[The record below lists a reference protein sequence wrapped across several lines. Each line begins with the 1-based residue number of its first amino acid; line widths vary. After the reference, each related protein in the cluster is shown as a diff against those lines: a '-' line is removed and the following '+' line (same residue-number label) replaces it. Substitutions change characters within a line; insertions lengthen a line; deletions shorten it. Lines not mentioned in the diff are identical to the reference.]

1 MMPKQRFHATVLAPR
16 HAHDMLIDSDIGARL
31 GDCRG
36 HIPRFRR
43 LGDPEQF
50 GTGRAEHAGADDR
63 CLSGSEERMLSA
75 MAPLL
80 LRLNP
85 PAVIHRWNE
94 IKHVFVPA
102 FRDYIDGQI
111 MLVGGGVDGV

>member
-36 HIPRFRR
+36 HIP
-43 LGDPEQF
+43 
-50 GTGRAEHAGADDR
+50 
-63 CLSGSEERMLSA
+63 
-75 MAPLL
+75 
-80 LRLNP
+80 
-85 PAVIHRWNE
+85 
-94 IKHVFVPA
+94 A